1 MLAKIKLMKI
11 KKIKKAKKQIKRIID
26 FINYRINNSKNK
38 GISIDSLNQ
47 NIKLLSERIKT
58 NENKNKTTYSPSFIQ
73 KINFNIITDS
83 IKEENQ
89 INQII
94 KKRKQLNE
102 IYNSERRII
111 NHSYIQPS
119 PMRKTESSIRASNQ
133 RKLKIFYP
141 NKINITKSFP
151 ELNKLINCVSHCNLK
166 NKNKIKNKRKLNLYD
181 KNTKSMKYKHYID
194 DKVFSDYTNSNNSS
208 LNYYNIFKSK
218 SIFNNSSN
226 YNTENSNLIYKISD
240 KGNYKSLNNL
250 NDLNMISYFNN
261 FVNEKNKNNNF
272 LYNYNNEDNNR
283 DNNLG
288 NKKGDLINYN
298 SYKLQNESIDNTF
311 NEIDN
316 QSLLK
321 YRKENQQKLKE
332 LNRNKYI
339 YNKKFLT
346 LNILKKLEESKNY
359 FSVNENN
366 IFSPSNNQNIKN
378 ILTNEKQKI
387 ENNLDYYN
395 KELNFNKKKKD
406 LILSDIYGNNNQ
418 NKNYFK
424 IRKNNQIFEDINNN
438 INSGVQY
445 ENNIYNSIY
454 SFIKYKTDINKNG
467 DIFDNNNQN
476 DIIGKFNFQRK
487 YNF

>member
-58 NENKNKTTYSPSFIQ
+58 NENKIKTINSPSFIQ
-73 KINFNIITDS
+73 KINFNIITNN

-89 INQII
+89 ISEII

-102 IYNSERRII
+102 IYNSESRII
-111 NHSYIQPS
+111 NHSYIQPF

-141 NKINITKSFP
+141 NKINNTKSFP
-151 ELNKLINCVSHCNLK
+151 ELNKLINCVSHYNLN

-272 LYNYNNEDNNR
+272 LYNYNNVENNR

-288 NKKGDLINYN
+288 NKKGDFINYN
-298 SYKLQNESIDNTF
+298 SNKLQNESIDNTF

>member
-1 MLAKIKLMKI
+1 MLARIKLMKI
-11 KKIKKAKKQIKRIID
+11 KKIKKAKKQIKRI
-26 FINYRINNSKNK
+26 INYRINNSKNK

-58 NENKNKTTYSPSFIQ
+58 NENKIKTINSPSFIQ

-194 DKVFSDYTNSNNSS
+194 DKVYSDYTNSNNSS
-208 LNYYNIFKSK
+208 LTYYNIFKSK
-218 SIFNNSSN
+218 SLFNNSSN
-226 YNTENSNLIYKISD
+226 YNAENSNLIYKISD

-250 NDLNMISYFNN
+250 NDLNMIKYFNN

-272 LYNYNNEDNNR
+272 LYNYNNVENNR

-288 NKKGDLINYN
+288 NKKGDFINYN
-298 SYKLQNESIDNTF
+298 SNKLQNESIDNTF

-359 FSVNENN
+359 FNINENN
-366 IFSPSNNQNIKN
+366 IFMQSNNQNIKN